1 MASHGRLDEAADLW
15 SQQESILQDL
25 ADLSADARRPWA
37 ALAEAL
43 AWHGWTFLQHDRLDE
58 AADRLAQAMVIYQD
72 LTDGDPRG
80 SDAPA
85 QLATLHAGLAVV
97 FERLGQTNSKSL
109 TLRRR
114 SNCTEEGE
122 YGPW

>member
-1 MASHGRLDEAADLW
+1 MSRWEAADLW

-25 ADLSADARRPWA
+25 ADLSADARGPRA

-72 LTDGDPRG
+72 LTDAIPRAVTLPPNSPPYMLG
-80 SDAPA
+80 LRSSSSA
-85 QLATLHAGLAVV
+85 LA
-97 FERLGQTNSKSL
+97 RRNSKSL

-114 SNCTEEGE
+114 SNLHRRQANMDPGDQ
-122 YGPW
+122 